1 MSWGGDRAPRRGGA
15 RSGGQDRSM
24 AAVSSSVDTGFQPT
38 EATAQAVSPMTTTSP
53 TDRLRCPA
61 WRHPVAQVVVG
72 SQLSSSKM
80 CSSAALMAVCCGRV
94 SVGMGRLKVAAAR
107 SRAGAA
113 RLKPR
118 KLAGASLSGTRWW
131 ARWVWRWWWSWCSPV
146 SRGEWC
152 AGQRWGAVNRVRV
165 GGQPRRAGGARSRV
179 FGPRAAASLIGPKRS
194 LGLRSSASVWV
205 DRSGPRP
212 IRLRPLLTVKG
223 E

>member
-1 MSWGGDRAPRRGGA
+1 
-15 RSGGQDRSM
+15 M

-61 WRHPVAQVVVG
+61 RRHPVAQVAVG

-118 KLAGASLSGTRWW
+118 KLAGGLVEVHGGGHGGCGGGGGHGVLPFLVVSG
-131 ARWVWRWWWSWCSPV
+131 APV
-146 SRGEWC
+146 SAGE
-152 AGQRWGAVNRVRV
+152 R
-165 GGQPRRAGGARSRV
+165 
-179 FGPRAAASLIGPKRS
+179 
-194 LGLRSSASVWV
+194 
-205 DRSGPRP
+205 
-212 IRLRPLLTVKG
+212 
-223 E
+223 